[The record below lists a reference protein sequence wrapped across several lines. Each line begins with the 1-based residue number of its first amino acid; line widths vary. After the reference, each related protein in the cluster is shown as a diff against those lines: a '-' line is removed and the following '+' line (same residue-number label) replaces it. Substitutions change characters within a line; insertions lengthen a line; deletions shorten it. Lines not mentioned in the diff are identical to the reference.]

1 MATSAIKSVT
11 LFTSTKQVSVLLTV
25 YSSKGSRH
33 GRRKKRTSWQLCL
46 PITHTHSSNK
56 IYATMRL
63 CWLALTATFKLG
75 GSWQLL
81 DFATIYIIQVYKIY
95 ALLINHLLLS
105 CNNIQKTSILDSSK
119 NPKYN
124 FQKINIHRW
133 LRLSTVHMS
142 SQMMVSPF
150 NIVHDLLMRARL
162 SSKALCAELPTV
174 SLLLHTQTSWNMHP
188 LKMCPCVLR
197 LFVCVLF
204 NVCICDSMVCSHE
217 ENRVTIYMFIS
228 DGLLFQC
235 WKRTK

>member
-1 MATSAIKSVT
+1 MRAYIFMLMCCCCCCCDVCSVYVVYADVVRHFQSWNRPRIFFCFLLCDDVLVGLNSSIVSSEKTKLFFIFSIFVFLLVHWMATSAIKSVT

-63 CWLALTATFKLG
+63 CWIALTATFKLG

-119 NPKYN
+119 NPK
-124 FQKINIHRW
+124 
-133 LRLSTVHMS
+133 
-142 SQMMVSPF
+142 
-150 NIVHDLLMRARL
+150 
-162 SSKALCAELPTV
+162 
-174 SLLLHTQTSWNMHP
+174 
-188 LKMCPCVLR
+188 
-197 LFVCVLF
+197 
-204 NVCICDSMVCSHE
+204 
-217 ENRVTIYMFIS
+217 
-228 DGLLFQC
+228 
-235 WKRTK
+235 